1 MTKVPSWLLPWLF
14 PLMLIVGLAAVAIS
28 AVLGLVVLG
37 VLLLGVV
44 PYLRLQ
50 YLKQH
55 PPNPELR
62 RRNFWDLR

>member
-1 MTKVPSWLLPWLF
+1 MAGIPRWLAPWLI
-14 PLMLIVGLAAVAIS
+14 PLALVVGIIAVAVS
-28 AVLGLVVLG
+28 VSLGVVLLVVL
-37 VLLLGVV
+37 LLLVV

-62 RRNFWDLR
+62 HRNFWDFR